1 MKTESVEKLIDV
13 LSSLLNEN
21 SRLHLDIKLL
31 EDEYSDLNERFLKLE
46 HEYSCLADFTA
57 AVDPNAA
64 EMFSL
69 TEHIDES
76 DSSAS
81 IPVNEMATTTPDI
94 PVAPTG
100 HDGIFPTPASAVH
113 SMVTGTTDQKCHCLT
128 TVLKELEPDPTT
140 SRRILIAQKLFEYRK
155 DENGKNRLMPTDWF
169 KEYGISHGI
178 IAEFTGHTSTKKGP
192 KTFSWYKITEEGKD
206 IIKGTAMG
214 NIVWKYYA
222 GPGFEDAECCGYFPV
237 PASQD

>member
-1 MKTESVEKLIDV
+1 MTDATFEQLVNIVSEQFKQINTLRSQYEDLDMMYKELSDDYCNLQLEKLELERI
-13 LSSLLNEN
+13 LNGG
-21 SRLHLDIKLL
+21 L
-31 EDEYSDLNERFLKLE
+31 
-46 HEYSCLADFTA
+46 
-57 AVDPNAA
+57 
-64 EMFSL
+64 
-69 TEHIDES
+69 DES
-76 DSSAS
+76 LFNDSSDSGIQAV
-81 IPVNEMATTTPDI
+81 PVNEMAITK
-94 PVAPTG
+94 PTEEPTKG
-100 HDGIFPTPASAVH
+100 DGIFPTPASAVH

-214 NIVWKYYA
+214 EIVWKYFA
-222 GPGFEDAECCGYFPV
+222 GPGCDDDDCCGYFPV